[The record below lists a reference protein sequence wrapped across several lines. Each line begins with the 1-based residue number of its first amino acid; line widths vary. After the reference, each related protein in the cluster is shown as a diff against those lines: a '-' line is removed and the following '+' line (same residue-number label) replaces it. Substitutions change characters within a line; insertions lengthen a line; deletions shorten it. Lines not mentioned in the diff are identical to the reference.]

1 MMKSEN
7 DLPTLQ
13 EVFLSENR
21 RIKAMVKDQN
31 CVIAFILGCLLVGG
45 IVLLCVILL

>member
-1 MMKSEN
+1 MKSEN

-31 CVIAFILGCLLVGG
+31 WVIAFILGCLLVGG
-45 IVLLCVILL
+45 IVLLCICIL

>member
-1 MMKSEN
+1 MIKSEQ
-7 DLPTLQ
+7 DMPTLQ

-31 CVIAFILGCLLVGG
+31 CVIAFILGCLMVGG
-45 IVLLCVILL
+45 IVLLCVCIL

>member
-1 MMKSEN
+1 MIKSEQ

-13 EVFLSENR
+13 EAFLGENL
-21 RIKAMVKDQN
+21 RIKAMIKDQN

-45 IVLLCVILL
+45 IVLLCVCLL

>member
-1 MMKSEN
+1 MIKSEQ
-7 DLPTLQ
+7 DMPTLH
-13 EVFLSENR
+13 EAFLSENR

-45 IVLLCVILL
+45 VVLLCICIL

>member
-13 EVFLSENR
+13 EAFLGENR

-45 IVLLCVILL
+45 VVLLCLCIL

>member
-1 MMKSEN
+1 MMKSEQ
-7 DLPTLQ
+7 DMPTLQ

-31 CVIAFILGCLLVGG
+31 CVIAFILGCLMVGG
-45 IVLLCVILL
+45 IVLLCVCIL

>member
-1 MMKSEN
+1 MKSEQ
-7 DLPTLQ
+7 DMPTLQ

-31 CVIAFILGCLLVGG
+31 CVIAFILGCLMVGG
-45 IVLLCVILL
+45 IVLLCVCIL